1 MGPEIAPQ
9 PTAATL
15 FVCGAPESKLGSTG
29 LLALSLSVDESSYLT
44 HSWNFYKVVPLVK
57 DLSYLALVDVEL
69 DGVFVDDG
77 VKLVDEDVLE
87 VDEHLVDLV
96 ELLPPPCHGVQA
108 RRVLGQ
114 VAQVLRMQDL
124 FEDNGNITS
133 ITKFS

>member
-1 MGPEIAPQ
+1 MPQ
-9 PTAATL
+9 N
-15 FVCGAPESKLGSTG
+15 
-29 LLALSLSVDESSYLT
+29 LLSYLP
-44 HSWNFYKVVPLVK
+44 SFR

-77 VKLVDEDVLE
+77 VELVHEDVLE

-114 VAQVLRMQDL
+114 VAQLLRMQDL
-124 FEDNGNITS
+124 FEDVGNVAS
-133 ITKFS
+133 ITKLLTTITKLS